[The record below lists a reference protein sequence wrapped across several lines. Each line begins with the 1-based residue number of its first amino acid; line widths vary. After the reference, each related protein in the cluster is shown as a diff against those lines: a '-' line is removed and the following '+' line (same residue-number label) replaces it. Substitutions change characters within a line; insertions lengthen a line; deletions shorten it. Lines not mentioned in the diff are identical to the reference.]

1 MSGEEDALLQ
11 RRASFPGGLAK
22 LQGPLPASGLSRA
35 ANEKGP
41 AIGGAFSFRSAAAE
55 RYQRS
60 ETTLSETRGSRR
72 SPRYWL
78 AIGSSDTSNTS
89 VAPKPLNA
97 VFIAAP

>member
-1 MSGEEDALLQ
+1 MSGEEDALHQ
-11 RRASFPGGLAK
+11 RRASFPGGRAK
-22 LQGPLPASGLSRA
+22 LKDPLPGIRPVTT

-78 AIGSSDTSNTS
+78 AIGSSETSNTS